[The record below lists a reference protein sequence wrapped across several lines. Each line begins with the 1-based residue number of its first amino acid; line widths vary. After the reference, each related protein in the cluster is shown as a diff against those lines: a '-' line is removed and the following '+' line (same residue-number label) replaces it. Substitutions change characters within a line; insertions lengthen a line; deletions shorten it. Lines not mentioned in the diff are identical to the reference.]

1 MVVEAVADQ
10 KASAAVG
17 VASVPR
23 GSTGVVAEVV
33 VVHRGDQVVEDQGAG
48 DQGAGDQVAGDHGAV
63 DHGATVVVL
72 QGGREGVLED
82 RVAYQILAAVAV
94 VFAQTAVV
102 VEAVAACRAVE
113 GMAGAS
119 RGDPSEKVV
128 EVASG
133 LVVAAP
139 LVEAASCQMA
149 AGALVAVV
157 EACPWRAV
165 AVGAVHRA
173 GMVASVGTAAA
184 WEAYHQAS
192 VVVVAGWATAA
203 MANPRAEVQVA
214 LRPRPREEEPDQPQ
228 VAVGEAHPQ
237 GVHRQTAGGVGP
249 SGPGGSEPP
258 ADALLLIH
266 AARPWSPS

>member
-23 GSTGVVAEVV
+23 GSTGVVAEVA
-33 VVHRGDQVVEDQGAG
+33 VVHRGDQVVEDQGVV
-48 DQGAGDQVAGDHGAV
+48 DQGAGDQGVG

-82 RVAYQILAAVAV
+82 RVAYQILAVVAV

-119 RGDPSEKVV
+119 RGDPSAKVV

-133 LVVAAP
+133 LVVVAP
-139 LVEAASCQMA
+139 LVEAASCRMA
-149 AGALVAVV
+149 AGASVA

-165 AVGAVHRA
+165 GAVHRV
-173 GMVASVGTAAA
+173 GMVASVGTAVA
-184 WEAYHQAS
+184 WEAYHRAL

-266 AARPWSPS
+266 AAPPWSPS